1 MFYTLKTIRKGIS
14 FIFLIPSIEPIPR
27 LVDREIISLPTKF
40 ILLQF
45 FNNSVAF
52 SLLIISYTSSSAF
65 AEIDFDSGPLH
76 ERPLDEREQEDK
88 HTEDIWTYAIAIV
101 VVLLIIRLGF
111 RIIKKRRQKK
121 P

>member
-1 MFYTLKTIRKGIS
+1 MFIS
-14 FIFLIPSIEPIPR
+14 IALAP
-27 LVDREIISLPTKF
+27 
-40 ILLQF
+40 
-45 FNNSVAF
+45 
-52 SLLIISYTSSSAF
+52 AF
-65 AEIDFDSGPLH
+65 AALEFESGPLQ
-76 ERPLDEREQEDK
+76 EKALDEREQEDK